1 MVDAHFLSTHIP
13 LFRGLPP
20 LQLLKIA
27 SEVEVRNIATGI
39 HFSLGFL
46 TPHPCAYLLSG
57 FVVVKNPSNQV
68 LPLGPYLFSS
78 GDWILLHHNIVAER
92 RPWVLEIYREA
103 TIITMPYAPILNLA
117 QMNTQLAINLM
128 QTTAAESLR
137 LLSYSTN
144 MQLLDVEGRLAYLLL
159 YLAREVFHSKR
170 FRIPINQL
178 KLANLI
184 TTSREVVNRVFM
196 TWRREGV
203 ITLAQHEVTILQ
215 REILEER
222 CKFCS

>member
-57 FVVVKNPSNQV
+57 FVVVKNPSNHSV
-68 LPLGPYLFSS
+68 PLGPYLFSS
-78 GDWILLHHNIVAER
+78 GDWILLHHNIVADR

-103 TIITMPYAPILNLA
+103 TIITMPYTPILSLA
-117 QMNTQLAINLM
+117 QMNTQLAVNLM

-144 MQLLDVEGRLAYLLL
+144 MQRLDVEGRLAYLLL

-170 FRIPINQL
+170 FHIPINQL
-178 KLANLI
+178 KLAELI
-184 TTSREVVNRVFM
+184 TTSREVVNRIFM
-196 TWRREGV
+196 AWRRENV
-203 ITLAQHEVTILQ
+203 IALAQHEVTILQ
-215 REILEER
+215 REILEQR

>member
-78 GDWILLHHNIVAER
+78 GDWILLHHNIVADR

-137 LLSYSTN
+137 LLSYSTS
-144 MQLLDVEGRLAYLLL
+144 MQLLGVEGRLAYLLL

>member
-27 SEVEVRNIATGI
+27 NEVEVRNIAPGLN
-39 HFSLGFL
+39 FSLGFL

-57 FVVVKNPSNQV
+57 FVVVKNPSNHAE
-68 LPLGPYLFSS
+68 PLGSYLFSS
-78 GDWILLHHNIVAER
+78 GDWILLHHNITDDR

-103 TIITMPYAPILNLA
+103 TIITMPYTPILGLA
-117 QMNTQLAINLM
+117 QMNTQLAVNLM

-144 MQLLDVEGRLAYLLL
+144 MQRLDVEGRLAYLLL

-170 FRIPINQL
+170 FHIPINQL
-178 KLANLI
+178 KLAELI
-184 TTSREVVNRVFM
+184 TTSREVVNRIFM
-196 TWRREGV
+196 AWRRENV
-203 ITLAQHEVTILQ
+203 IALAQHEVTILQ
-215 REILEER
+215 REILEQR

>member
-68 LPLGPYLFSS
+68 HPLGPYLFSS
-78 GDWILLHHNIVAER
+78 GDWILLHHNIVADR

-215 REILEER
+215 REILEQR

>member
-137 LLSYSTN
+137 LLSYSTS
-144 MQLLDVEGRLAYLLL
+144 MQLLGVEGRLAYLLL

-215 REILEER
+215 REILEQR

>member
-1 MVDAHFLSTHIP
+1 MIDAHFLSTHIP

-27 SEVEVRNIATGI
+27 NEVEVRNIVPGLN
-39 HFSLGFL
+39 FSLGFL

-57 FVVVKNPSNQV
+57 FVVVKNPSNHAV
-68 LPLGPYLFSS
+68 PLGPYLFSS
-78 GDWILLHHNIVAER
+78 GDWILLHHNITDDR

-103 TIITMPYAPILNLA
+103 TIITLPYTPVLSLA
-117 QMNTQLAINLM
+117 QVNTQLAVNLM

-144 MQLLDVEGRLAYLLL
+144 MQRLDVEGRLAYLLL

-178 KLANLI
+178 KLAELI
-184 TTSREVVNRVFM
+184 TTSREVVNRIFM
-196 TWRREGV
+196 AWRRENV
-203 ITLAQHEVTILQ
+203 IALAQHEVTILQ
-215 REILEER
+215 REILEQR

>member
-78 GDWILLHHNIVAER
+78 GDWILLHHNIVADR

-215 REILEER
+215 REILEQR

>member
-57 FVVVKNPSNQV
+57 FVVVKNPSNHSV
-68 LPLGPYLFSS
+68 PLGPYLFSS
-78 GDWILLHHNIVAER
+78 GDWILLHHNIVADR

-137 LLSYSTN
+137 LLSYSTS
-144 MQLLDVEGRLAYLLL
+144 MQLLGVEGRLAYLLL

>member
-1 MVDAHFLSTHIP
+1 MIDAHFLSTHIP

-78 GDWILLHHNIVAER
+78 GDWILLHHNIVADR

-215 REILEER
+215 REILEQR

>member
-27 SEVEVRNIATGI
+27 NEVEVRNIVPGLN
-39 HFSLGFL
+39 FSLGFL

-57 FVVVKNPSNQV
+57 FVVVKNPSNHAE
-68 LPLGPYLFSS
+68 PIGPYLFSS
-78 GDWILLHHNIVAER
+78 GDWILLHHNITDYR

-103 TIITMPYAPILNLA
+103 TIITMPYTPILSLA
-117 QMNTQLAINLM
+117 QMNTQLAVNLM

-144 MQLLDVEGRLAYLLL
+144 MQRLDVEGRLAYLLL

-170 FRIPINQL
+170 FHIPINQL
-178 KLANLI
+178 KLAELI
-184 TTSREVVNRVFM
+184 TTSREVVNRIFM
-196 TWRREGV
+196 AWRRENV
-203 ITLAQHEVTILQ
+203 IALAQHEVTILQ
-215 REILEER
+215 REILEQR

>member
-78 GDWILLHHNIVAER
+78 GDWILLHHNIVADR

-117 QMNTQLAINLM
+117 QMNTQLTINLM
-128 QTTAAESLR
+128 QTSAAESLR

-215 REILEER
+215 REILEQR

>member
-78 GDWILLHHNIVAER
+78 GDWILLHHNIVADR

-128 QTTAAESLR
+128 QTSAAESLR

>member
-128 QTTAAESLR
+128 QTSAAESLR

>member
-1 MVDAHFLSTHIP
+1 MIDTHFLSTHIP

-27 SEVEVRNIATGI
+27 NEVEVRNIVPSLN
-39 HFSLGFL
+39 FSLGFL

-57 FVVVKNPSNQV
+57 FVVVKNPSNHAV
-68 LPLGPYLFSS
+68 PLGPYLFSS
-78 GDWILLHHNIVAER
+78 GDWILLHHNITDDR

-103 TIITMPYAPILNLA
+103 TIITLPYTPVLSLA
-117 QMNTQLAINLM
+117 QVNTQLAVNLM

-144 MQLLDVEGRLAYLLL
+144 MQRLDVEGRLAYLLL

-178 KLANLI
+178 KLAELI
-184 TTSREVVNRVFM
+184 TTSREVVNRIFM
-196 TWRREGV
+196 AWRRENV
-203 ITLAQHEVTILQ
+203 IALAQHEVTILQ
-215 REILEER
+215 REILEQR

>member
-78 GDWILLHHNIVAER
+78 GDWILLHHNIVADR

-137 LLSYSTN
+137 LLSYSTS

-203 ITLAQHEVTILQ
+203 IALAQHEVTILQ
-215 REILEER
+215 REILEQR

>member
-1 MVDAHFLSTHIP
+1 MIDTHFLSTHIP

-27 SEVEVRNIATGI
+27 NEVEVRNIVPSLN
-39 HFSLGFL
+39 FSLGFL

-57 FVVVKNPSNQV
+57 FVVVKNPSNHAV
-68 LPLGPYLFSS
+68 PLGPYLFSS
-78 GDWILLHHNIVAER
+78 GDWILLHHNITDDR

-103 TIITMPYAPILNLA
+103 TIITLPYTPVLSLA
-117 QMNTQLAINLM
+117 QVNTQLAVNLM

-144 MQLLDVEGRLAYLLL
+144 MQQLDVEGRLAYLLL

-178 KLANLI
+178 KLAELI
-184 TTSREVVNRVFM
+184 TTSREVVNRIFM
-196 TWRREGV
+196 AWRRENV
-203 ITLAQHEVTILQ
+203 IALAQHEVTILQ
-215 REILEER
+215 REILEQR

>member
-78 GDWILLHHNIVAER
+78 GDWILLHHNIVTER

-137 LLSYSTN
+137 LLSYSTS
-144 MQLLDVEGRLAYLLL
+144 MQLLGVEGRLAYLLL

>member
-128 QTTAAESLR
+128 QTSAAESLR

-215 REILEER
+215 REILEQR

>member
-215 REILEER
+215 REILEQR

>member
-137 LLSYSTN
+137 LLSYSTS
-144 MQLLDVEGRLAYLLL
+144 MQLLGVEGRLAYLLL